1 VHVPYKAE
9 AAAHNDMFGEALGVA
24 WANPATA
31 RALAQSGRIK
41 VLGITGRQRVRSMPN
56 VPTFTEQGFA
66 GFDLD
71 SWIGVYAPAK
81 TPQPVLD
88 EWSTALREIT
98 KMPDVQERLAG
109 FGFEPLGSTPAEF
122 RANYKADFPRV
133 ADLIKAAGVT
143 PE

>member
-1 VHVPYKAE
+1 
-9 AAAHNDMFGEALGVA
+9 
-24 WANPATA
+24 
-31 RALAQSGRIK
+31 
-41 VLGITGRQRVRSMPN
+41 VLGITGRRRVRSMPE
-56 VPTFTEQGFA
+56 VPTFAEQGFA

-88 EWSTALREIT
+88 EWVAALQAVTRQ
-98 KMPDVQERLAG
+98 PDVQERLAG
-109 FGFEPLGSTPAEF
+109 YGFEPLGSTPAEF
-122 RANYKADFPRV
+122 RAGQKADFPRV